1 MFAILWG
8 LKRGLI
14 LIPYSYIDAVEFKD
28 SIVVW
33 GRDKSGS
40 LIVDKLPLQDY
51 LYAYI
56 KDNTGNATVKDMWGV
71 PMRKVSFEDKWA
83 FRDWCKTRTNLCES
97 DVPPVYKMLLDTFS
111 TAPADA
117 PYNTLLY
124 DIEVDFDLEEGK
136 GYPTPKNPYG
146 EINLFQAFDTKHN
159 KYVMFMNEALQ
170 NVVSLQDKDYP
181 VEVHYSRCEA
191 ELLEDVAHY
200 IQHVDIMC
208 GWYTNG
214 FDLPYI
220 MERAIMLF
228 GENTAKSM
236 FCRDGFM
243 AKRRDFVNDFGDDVW
258 EWTLVGRQHM
268 DMMELYKKFIPG
280 EKTSFS
286 LDAVCE
292 ADLGE
297 TKESYDGDLGSLYRE
312 NPQKFCEYGL
322 QDARLLKKLDD
333 KHQIV
338 RLAVALARMNCVKF
352 GDVTGSVKPIE
363 TGFIKFCHEKGIVL
377 PDKQD
382 TVREDFPGA
391 IVYDTIAG
399 RHGWAMTV
407 DLTALYPSAMIML
420 GLSSET
426 LIGQLEGGYEDYIA
440 VMTKQ
445 DTVVSF
451 VLEETGES
459 FDITASELEQEI
471 RENGYTISANGSVF
485 NGCFGLLSEYVQ
497 DRFLLRKHYQRL
509 KKDALAAGDVEL
521 SETHDLYQKVIKI
534 VCNSLYGCISNAHFR
549 LFDIRL
555 AKSITLTG
563 QVISKIQMAYAND
576 LINRL

>member
-1 MFAILWG
+1 MN
-8 LKRGLI
+8 
-14 LIPYSYIDAVEFKD
+14 YSYVDAVEFKD

-33 GRDKSGS
+33 GRDKSGN
-40 LIVDKLPLQDY
+40 LITDKLPLEDY

-56 KDNTGNATVKDMWGV
+56 KDNTGNATMKDMWGV
-71 PMRKVSFEDKWA
+71 PVRKVSFDDKWA

-111 TAPADA
+111 AAPADA

-124 DIEVDFDLEEGK
+124 DIEVDFDLEEGR

-181 VEVHYSRCEA
+181 VEIHYSRCEA
-191 ELLEDVAHY
+191 ELLEDVAHF

-228 GENTAKSM
+228 GEKTAKSM

-243 AKRRDFVNDFGDDVW
+243 AKRRDFVNDYGEDVW

-363 TGFIKFCHEKGIVL
+363 MGIMKYCHEVGIVL
-377 PDKQD
+377 PDKSHN
-382 TVREDFPGA
+382 EKEKFPGA

-399 RHGWAMTV
+399 RHGWVFTV
-407 DLTALYPSAMIML
+407 DLSFLYPATMILL
-420 GLSSET
+420 GLSPET
-426 LIGQLEGGYEDYIA
+426 MVYHCTGGENDYVK
-440 VMTKQ
+440 VMTGSS
-445 DTVVSF
+445 DVISVDVIECGSVVDVVDIPACDF
-451 VLEETGES
+451 YKIIVES
-459 FDITASELEQEI
+459 GYVIAG
-471 RENGYTISANGSVF
+471 NGVVF
-485 NGCFGLLSEYVQ
+485 NGEDGILASFVKSGIELRNHYKRECKNARERGEIALSEIY
-497 DRFLLRKHYQRL
+497 
-509 KKDALAAGDVEL
+509 
-521 SETHDLYQKVIKI
+521 DLYQKVVKI
-534 VCNSLYGCISNAHFR
+534 VNNSVYGATGEASFR
-549 LFDIRL
+549 LYDLRL
-555 AKSITLTG
+555 SHACTSSARL
-563 QVISKIQMAYAND
+563 ISKFQAWKAND
-576 LINRL
+576 LLNKLS

>member
-1 MFAILWG
+1 MLD
-8 LKRGLI
+8 
-14 LIPYSYIDAVEFKD
+14 YSYIDAVEFKD
-28 SIVVW
+28 TLVVW
-33 GRDKSGS
+33 GRDKDGN
-40 LIVDKLPLQDY
+40 LVTKKFPLSDY

-56 KDNTGNATVKDMWGV
+56 KDNTGTGTMKDLWGTPVKKIM
-71 PMRKVSFEDKWA
+71 FEDKWS
-83 FRDWCKTRTNLCES
+83 FRDWCKTRTGLSES

-111 TAPADA
+111 NAPAEA
-117 PYNTLLY
+117 PYNTFFY
-124 DIEVDFDLEEGK
+124 DIEVNFDLEEGR

-181 VEVHYSRCEA
+181 VEIHYSRCEA
-191 ELLEDVAHY
+191 ELLEDVAHF

-258 EWTLVGRQHM
+258 EWTLVGRQHL

-363 TGFIKFCHEKGIVL
+363 TGIMKYCHEMGVVL
-377 PDKQD
+377 PDKTHVD
-382 TVREDFPGA
+382 KEKFPGA

-399 RHGWAMTV
+399 RHGWVFTI
-407 DLTALYPSAMIML
+407 DLSGLYPSTMMML
-420 GLSSET
+420 GLSPET
-426 LIGQLEGGYEDYIA
+426 MIMQCEGEYEDYIS
-440 VMTKQ
+440 VMTKS
-445 DTVVSF
+445 DKVVR
-451 VLEETGES
+451 VDLIQEGEV
-459 FDITASELEQEI
+459 IEIPAYELERVI
-471 RENGYTISANGSVF
+471 REEGYCISANGTVF
-485 NGCFGLLSEYVQ
+485 SGEMGYLSKYVEYVVK
-497 DRFLLRKHYQRL
+497 LRKEYQAKMKEAL
-509 KKDALAAGDVEL
+509 KSGD
-521 SETHDLYQKVIKI
+521 SEKSQLFDLYQKVVKI
-534 VCNSLYGCISNAHFR
+534 LANSVYGCTGESSFR
-549 LFDIRL
+549 LYDIRL
-555 AKSITLTG
+555 SKSITASSR
-563 QVISKIQMAYAND
+563 VISKFQAFKAND
-576 LINRL
+576 YTNKLEAE